1 MNALQPS
8 DGSGQQSGTER
19 VLLSSKQYGTQ
30 QVDSGKVADPV
41 SSKNSPDN
49 DSKHENAG
57 FSTDRFNI
65 QSACTGSS
73 AGNLQSDSASRE
85 ISKSNFLGV
94 SVAASGS
101 CMNMSVDEPRSS
113 VLAAEKPR
121 TNPKTA
127 EAKSVHRA
135 ESSKKQASADELMEG
150 SFRDES
156 RINRRGDV
164 FPPATKSYPSSTT
177 DVVATVDSVKTI
189 SVPSKPSV
197 SAGLIGKNCAEDAR
211 PAKSTVCIDSKLNTQ
226 RKAPISFSDVAK
238 TASMSE
244 SSRNTSQVSD
254 SFAYRDQSVVLISDD
269 DSDDGDENCSD
280 KRNDNTGSCQGVN
293 SDAETAASKQRT
305 ILAAQ
310 SNHTSA
316 KSVSGSQLRSNNSEV
331 STNKACQPS
340 TVVTVRPPANAS
352 VQKVDGLSSG
362 ADMEKLVAKRDNIS
376 TLLNR
381 QQVLCHCYFIIYLNS
396 NFLMHVFAELFFLN
410 VFFTH

>member
-30 QVDSGKVADPV
+30 QVDSGKVADTV
-41 SSKNSPDN
+41 SSKISP

-65 QSACTGSS
+65 QFASTGSS
-73 AGNLQSDSASRE
+73 AGNLQSDSVSLGN
-85 ISKSNFLGV
+85 SKSNSLGE
-94 SVAASGS
+94 SAAAAAGS

-113 VLAAEKPR
+113 VSATEKPR
-121 TNPKTA
+121 TDSKTA
-127 EAKSVHRA
+127 EAKLVHRA

-164 FPPATKSYPSSTT
+164 FPPTTKSYPSSTA

-189 SVPSKPSV
+189 SVFSKPSV

-211 PAKSTVCIDSKLNTQ
+211 PAKSTVCIDSKLNAQ

-238 TASMSE
+238 TAPMSG
-244 SSRNTSQVSD
+244 SSRNTSQVND

-280 KRNDNTGSCQGVN
+280 KRNDNTGSCRGVN
-293 SDAETAASKQRT
+293 SDAETAASKQRM
-305 ILAAQ
+305 ILEAQ
-310 SNHTSA
+310 SNHTTA

-340 TVVTVRPPANAS
+340 TVVTVRLPANAS

-362 ADMEKLVAKRDNIS
+362 VDMEKLVAKRDSIS

-381 QQVLCHCYFIIYLNS
+381 QKVLCHCYFIIYLNS

>member
-1 MNALQPS
+1 M
-8 DGSGQQSGTER
+8 
-19 VLLSSKQYGTQ
+19 
-30 QVDSGKVADPV
+30 
-41 SSKNSPDN
+41 
-49 DSKHENAG
+49 
-57 FSTDRFNI
+57 
-65 QSACTGSS
+65 
-73 AGNLQSDSASRE
+73 
-85 ISKSNFLGV
+85 
-94 SVAASGS
+94 
-101 CMNMSVDEPRSS
+101 
-113 VLAAEKPR
+113 AAEKPR

-127 EAKSVHRA
+127 EATSVHRA

-164 FPPATKSYPSSTT
+164 FPPTTKSYPSSTA

-189 SVPSKPSV
+189 SVPSV

-211 PAKSTVCIDSKLNTQ
+211 PARSTVCVVDSKLNAR

-238 TASMSE
+238 TAPMSE

-280 KRNDNTGSCQGVN
+280 KRNDNTGSCRGVN

-305 ILAAQ
+305 TLEAH

-316 KSVSGSQLRSNNSEV
+316 KSVSGSQLWSNNSEV

-340 TVVTVRPPANAS
+340 TVVTVRPPANSS

-362 ADMEKLVAKRDNIS
+362 VDMETLVAKRDNIS

-381 QQVLCHCYFIIYLNS
+381 QKVLCHCYFIIYLNS
-396 NFLMHVFAELFFLN
+396 NFFNACFC
-410 VFFTH
+410 